1 MPFREELWNSEL
13 FATAVEL
20 AGLGRG
26 EGVGQTEFSS
36 LRPVWHRSQGG
47 RGDKCG
53 SIS

>member
-36 LRPVWHRSQGG
+36 LRPVWHSSQGG